1 MLSRDVRKISR
12 GPCGRKRGAKR
23 WAQPTP
29 AQRMERIVRT
39 YIQACN
45 DADPK
50 AIAECFC
57 SDAVHYF
64 PWRSKWLGA
73 ATIGDNFAKVVQEHG
88 VCWTVDQLLTDV
100 DRHAAILEWTRF
112 NRQRDRYVRGVDW
125 FIFEPK
131 TLFIKELRCYSAAP
145 VHPEMAHQEL
155 QDFDYGERGY
165 PTAPS

>member
-1 MLSRDVRKISR
+1 M
-12 GPCGRKRGAKR
+12 PE
-23 WAQPTP
+23 PTP
-29 AQRMERIVRT
+29 AQRMEQVVRT

-57 SDAVHYF
+57 SDVVHYF

-73 ATIGDNFAKVVQEHG
+73 ATIGGNFAKVVQEQG

-131 TLFIKELRCYSAAP
+131 TLFIQEVRCYSAAP
-145 VHPEMAHQEL
+145 VHPDMAHQEL
-155 QDFDYGERGY
+155 LDFDYAGREY
-165 PTAPS
+165 PTARS